1 MGPAIR
7 ANNCHAGSTL
17 DSAEIENPIVRLK
30 FDSFYA
36 RQRSDKPDSAFVAAL
51 NSGFEEEEIAFPNS
65 STDHM
70 QTGGLVARCVG
81 HVCIHLG

>member
-17 DSAEIENPIVRLK
+17 YSAEIESPIVRLK
-30 FDSFYA
+30 LDSFYA
-36 RQRSDKPDSAFVAAL
+36 RQRSDKL
-51 NSGFEEEEIAFPNS
+51 NSAI
-65 STDHM
+65 
-70 QTGGLVARCVG
+70 ARCVR